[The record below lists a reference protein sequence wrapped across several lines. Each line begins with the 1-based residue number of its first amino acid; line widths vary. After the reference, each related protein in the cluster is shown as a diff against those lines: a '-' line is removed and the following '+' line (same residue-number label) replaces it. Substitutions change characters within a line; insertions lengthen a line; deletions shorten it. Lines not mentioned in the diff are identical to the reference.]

1 MTITNTTVNVSDHIE
16 DKFIVEGIAN
26 YSYTLSE
33 LRNNKIGLKSSEF
46 VGENEEPISVKI
58 KQIINLDPIMNKLI
72 LTPEVESFK
81 LMYTRTGGRQLSY
94 MYGVTLYANRIT
106 SDLEYSNINGTTTY
120 NTEFINN
127 MTQYNSIG
135 YEVDLTEAV
144 NDYIETQDTE
154 SFLVEID
161 SSGFVTYNTQAE
173 DVIQFG
179 SSRHTLK
186 KPYILIEFGT
196 SNLGAALE
204 QGTVEG
210 EILDSSQNGIY
221 NCFGYALNK
230 KNDTQLSLPK
240 EQFQTEEFPF
250 YSIEYY
256 VCYKYLSITLNL
268 EDDPGQISASEI
280 IPLVIQCAQYYCGV
294 DIRPLS
300 ASTDEIYNYE
310 YRIAFRI
317 GSCSDFNYKLLSHEV
332 SPDLTLENLTNEG
345 IIIGAYNSFAMDFH
359 FLRQNKLTTGL
370 FPKWSGKNGRSN
382 ITPDININ
390 NYLWICSDY
399 EEFYNENGEFYDS
412 EIVYFAVSVL

>member
-1 MTITNTTVNVSDHIE
+1 M
-16 DKFIVEGIAN
+16 
-26 YSYTLSE
+26 
-33 LRNNKIGLKSSEF
+33 
-46 VGENEEPISVKI
+46 

-81 LMYTRTGGRQLSY
+81 LIYTRTGGRQLSS

-144 NDYIETQDTE
+144 NEYIETQDTE

-204 QGTVEG
+204 EGTVEG
-210 EILDSSQNGIY
+210 EYYTNVNLERF

-230 KNDTQLSLPK
+230 IDYTQLVLPK
-240 EQFQTEEFPF
+240 EEYQSVEFPF
-250 YSIEYY
+250 YSFAYY
-256 VCYKYLSITLNL
+256 VCYRYVHPRNEGQSHQLNA
-268 EDDPGQISASEI
+268 EDLIQ
-280 IPLVIQCAQYYCGV
+280 LVIVSANYNCNV
-294 DIRPLS
+294 SVRELS
-300 ASTDEIYNYE
+300 SSDDLVYNHE

-317 GSCSDFNYKLLSHEV
+317 GRCSFFDQMYENKTGPS
-332 SPDLTLENLTNEG
+332 DLDVDSLENSAV
-345 IIIGAYNSFAMDFH
+345 IDSAYLYLKNNVDFH
-359 FLRQNKLTTGL
+359 FLRQNKLITGI
-370 FPKWSGKNGRSN
+370 FPRWSEKVGERD
-382 ITPDININ
+382 ITPLINILT
-390 NYLWICSDY
+390 YDW
-399 EEFYNENGEFYDS
+399 NGFYDS
-412 EIVYFAVSVL
+412 DIVYFAVSVL